1 MTLTAAQFVATAA
14 ANAYTPIEDFGWYE
28 PQEICTPEAKPGTLA
43 LAHFLMRTYPGTGSS
58 GISRSCTAGGTSE
71 HKEGRAFDWRV
82 DASNAHQK
90 RQALDFLKRLFA
102 SDRRG
107 EPDALARRMGIM
119 YVIFDD
125 KIYGSYRGFEP
136 ADYLHSA
143 CRNLAT
149 CSPTYRH
156 KDHMHIS
163 LTRAGGWGQSSWY
176 RQRGVKALPV
186 LVPFTNRLDDASTAY
201 YPMKVATDGKAVTT
215 PFKLVR
221 GTSYT
226 LFVQG
231 LYRTGPGSHV
241 ADAGCAYDG
250 ATGLWLPIVDAQ
262 GFGLFANGR
271 RLSTLACTPSHD
283 LVVTYQPKTS
293 EALTLRFV
301 DTSPEDNEGTL
312 KVHLIRPDLLGEV
325 ALPNRQVVNS
335 EPTPWIRDGA
345 DAKRLAEETLSL
357 RADREFGR
365 RTKAALRAGHTYV
378 VTVRGTATDG
388 DSRFDGECVSWA
400 GRWRYTHTQNLLA
413 PTDDH
418 LDVYLD
424 GVDLNL
430 HPAGEPAGT
439 CDGAEHSYRT
449 VFTSPVNGRA
459 RLVVWDPNGYD
470 DNAGALEVTI
480 RRLN

>member
-1 MTLTAAQFVATAA
+1 MTLTAAQFVAMAA

-28 PQEICTPEAKPGTLA
+28 PQETCTPEAKPGTLA
-43 LAHFLMRTYPGTGSS
+43 LARFLMRQYPGTGSS
-58 GISRSCTAGGTSE
+58 GISRSCASGGTSE

-82 DASNAHQK
+82 DASSERQK
-90 RQALDFLKRLFA
+90 RQAHDFLDRLFA

-143 CRNLAT
+143 CNKLAT
-149 CSPTYRH
+149 CSRTYRH

-186 LVPFTNRLDDASTAY
+186 LVPFSNRLDEESTAY
-201 YPMKVATDGKAVTT
+201 FPMTVTTGGRSVTT

-221 GTSYT
+221 GTPYT
-226 LFVQG
+226 LLVQG
-231 LYRTGPGSHV
+231 LYRTGPGSQV
-241 ADAGCAYDG
+241 ADAGCAYDR
-250 ATGLWLPIVDAQ
+250 ATGLWLPILDEQ
-262 GFGLFANGR
+262 GFGLFANGE
-271 RLSTLACTPSHD
+271 RLSTVACTSSHD
-283 LVVTYQPKTS
+283 LVVSYQPKKS
-293 EALTLRFV
+293 DALTLRFV
-301 DTSPEDNEGTL
+301 DSSPEDNEGAL
-312 KVHLIRPDLLGEV
+312 RVHLIRPELLGEV
-325 ALPNRQVVNS
+325 AVPLRRVINP
-335 EPTPWIRDGA
+335 EPTPWTNPGA
-345 DAKRLAEETLSL
+345 EGPRLTEETVSL
-357 RADREFGR
+357 PAQLDRGR
-365 RTKAALRAGHTYV
+365 LTEAALRAGQKYV

-388 DSRFDGECVSWA
+388 DSAFDGECVSWS

-413 PTDDH
+413 PTADH

-424 GVDLNL
+424 GIDLDL
-430 HPAGEPAGT
+430 RPAGEPIGT
-439 CDGAEHSYRT
+439 CDRAEHTYRT
-449 VFTSPVNGRA
+449 VFTAPVNGRA
-459 RLVVWDPNGYD
+459 RLAVWDPNSYD